1 MVYYRDAN
9 YLIWI
14 DNDIIW
20 RKLHNSE
27 YTIGYDIFTMVIK
40 ITKTFDRYEPK
51 SIIYEEQEALDKY
64 NNKLFYTKRKLKI
77 DKILNDIL

>member
-1 MVYYRDAN
+1 MEYYRDDN

-14 DNDIIW
+14 NNDIIW
-20 RKLHNSE
+20 LKLHNSE
-27 YTIGYDIFTMVIK
+27 YAISYDIFTMVIK
-40 ITKTFDRYEPK
+40 ITKIFDRYEPK
-51 SIIYEEQEALDKY
+51 SIIYEGQEALDKY